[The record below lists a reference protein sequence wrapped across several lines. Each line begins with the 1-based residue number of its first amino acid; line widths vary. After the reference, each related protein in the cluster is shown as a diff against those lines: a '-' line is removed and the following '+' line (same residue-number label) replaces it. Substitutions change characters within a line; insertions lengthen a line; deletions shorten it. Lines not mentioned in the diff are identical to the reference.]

1 MWAWCVSCYY
11 SAARLR
17 VQVSAPLDV
26 NRCIHLSNNSIQKHY
41 KNAERAEELPS
52 ENMWHCDEFKEFLK
66 SVACFLPLMRRG
78 WGSFKACSCVWS
90 SFFSFLLQP
99 NSLTFCETVAW
110 YSIKTLRRRPADYY
124 LQQGGNVSPGV
135 CLFVCLCLALSCKN
149 YWLGLHESFYR
160 IQQLCCA
167 VGRARDM
174 ADAWD
179 SVVYPGMKNA
189 VINALLCCQDDVEH
203 RKVGIYQI
211 STYSLR
217 VWWLSCRAGEQ
228 NTRACWPARG
238 CLVPHWSRCSISYR
252 IEIHCVS
259 IKSSPFLFFL
269 ITRPTVN
276 QFE

>member
-1 MWAWCVSCYY
+1 MCRVY

-17 VQVSAPLDV
+17 VQVSASLDV
-26 NRCIHLSNNSIQKHY
+26 QMHSSVEQLYSETLQ
-41 KNAERAEELPS
+41 ERRACRRAAQWE
-52 ENMWHCDEFKEFLK
+52 H
-66 SVACFLPLMRRG
+66 VALWRVQGIPQVSCLPLTSSLHRR

-90 SFFSFLLQP
+90 CFFFFWLQP
-99 NSLTFCETVAW
+99 TSLTFCETVAW
-110 YSIKTLRRRPADYY
+110 SCIGTLGRRAADYY

-135 CLFVCLCLALSCKN
+135 CLFVCLCLAISCKN

-160 IQQLCCA
+160 VQQLCCA

-238 CLVPHWSRCSISYR
+238 CLVPHWSRRSISYR

-259 IKSSPFLFFL
+259 IKSSPFLFL
-269 ITRPTVN
+269 R
-276 QFE
+276 